1 MKWPPSLTF
10 RWCLDKDMHVCHQ
23 LDDFLVINYHHVG
36 TFGSWLSLMG
46 SFFTFDYPV
55 RVP

>member
-1 MKWPPSLTF
+1 MSNGGAS
-10 RWCLDKDMHVCHQ
+10 KDMHVCHQ

-36 TFGSWLSLMG
+36 AFGSWLSLMG
-46 SFFTFDYPV
+46 SFVSFDYPV